1 MPPVKSSLPGSGFPL
16 QIGNGLAGEQRGQ
29 ALTKYSIVVN
39 TWLHKLE
46 RCKVVKLFQEW
57 VAGLGK
63 NLHM

>member
-1 MPPVKSSLPGSGFPL
+1 MELVKLFKIISF
-16 QIGNGLAGEQRGQ
+16 
-29 ALTKYSIVVN
+29 YSIVVN

-46 RCKVVKLFQEW
+46 RCKVVKLFQER